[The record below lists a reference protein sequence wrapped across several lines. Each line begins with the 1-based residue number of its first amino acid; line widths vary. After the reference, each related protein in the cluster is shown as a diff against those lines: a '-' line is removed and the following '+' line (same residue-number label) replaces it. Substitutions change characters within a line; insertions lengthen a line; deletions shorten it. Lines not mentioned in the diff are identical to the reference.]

1 MSGLHR
7 RQDVWITV
15 ENRVKIS
22 SSTSLRADRKADT
35 SIPNAAALAM
45 LLFSRVN
52 MSNSSRLPISLGSTL
67 SLHFDCTSDPFR
79 NTQEF
84 NDLGLVCVHKRI
96 MAVVVAGDAVPS
108 GWCGLNGAVLWGVQ
122 RPHLSGLPPWW
133 CLQWRRRRRRPRLL
147 HRAHRGLPG

>member
-52 MSNSSRLPISLGSTL
+52 MSNSSRWAISLSSTL
-67 SLHFDCTSDPFR
+67 SLYFDCTSDPFR

-84 NDLGLVCVHKRI
+84 NDLGLVRVHKRI
-96 MAVVVAGDAVPS
+96 MAVVVAGDAV
-108 GWCGLNGAVLWGVQ
+108 
-122 RPHLSGLPPWW
+122 
-133 CLQWRRRRRRPRLL
+133 
-147 HRAHRGLPG
+147 GLPGAGGSTERRCVRSAATLEPTAAVVVTVRAAASRIRESGTGE

>member
-52 MSNSSRLPISLGSTL
+52 MSNSSRLPISLSSTL

-84 NDLGLVCVHKRI
+84 NDLGLVRVHKRI

-108 GWCGLNGAVLWGVQ
+108 GDCDASGAILCACGGAFW
-122 RPHLSGLPPWW
+122 
-133 CLQWRRRRRRPRLL
+133 
-147 HRAHRGLPG
+147 HRWPSDDLEK

>member
-52 MSNSSRLPISLGSTL
+52 MSNSSRLPISLSSTL
-67 SLHFDCTSDPFR
+67 SLYFDCTSDPFR
-79 NTQEF
+79 KTQEF
-84 NDLGLVCVHKRI
+84 NDLGLVRFHKRI
-96 MAVVVAGDAVPS
+96 MAVVVARHAVGPP
-108 GWCGLNGAVLWGVQ
+108 GRCGCLLALPVGAGEVF
-122 RPHLSGLPPWW
+122 
-133 CLQWRRRRRRPRLL
+133 CFM
-147 HRAHRGLPG
+147 PGTGR

>member
-45 LLFSRVN
+45 LLFGRVN
-52 MSNSSRLPISLGSTL
+52 MSNSSRLPISLSSTL

-84 NDLGLVCVHKRI
+84 DDLRLVRIRKRI
-96 MAVVVAGDAVPS
+96 MAFVIAGDGVSPPDWWRTILSQPVPAD
-108 GWCGLNGAVLWGVQ
+108 GAF
-122 RPHLSGLPPWW
+122 
-133 CLQWRRRRRRPRLL
+133 CFI
-147 HRAHRGLPG
+147 PGTGTAATGTVGH

>member
-52 MSNSSRLPISLGSTL
+52 MSNSSRLPISLSSTL
-67 SLHFDCTSDPFR
+67 SLYFDCTSDPFR
-79 NTQEF
+79 KTQEF
-84 NDLGLVCVHKRI
+84 NDLGLVRVHKRI
-96 MAVVVAGDAVPS
+96 IDRKS
-108 GWCGLNGAVLWGVQ
+108 TRLN
-122 RPHLSGLPPWW
+122 SS
-133 CLQWRRRRRRPRLL
+133 
-147 HRAHRGLPG
+147 